1 MKEGETALNLWRS
14 VLGGGNCLGS
24 PWVSVAETRPKI
36 GTETGAPI
44 FSLFKDTLALG
55 LSFLV
60 QHKRCG
66 ICFLKQGFEE
76 KEI

>member
-1 MKEGETALNLWRS
+1 M
-14 VLGGGNCLGS
+14 
-24 PWVSVAETRPKI
+24 SVAETRPKI